1 MPVRTDI
8 EMPANI
14 ARLPIHRGFPVP
26 WFVDD
31 TGDELDFRVVD
42 NRKLVKALQ
51 KHLCWVCGRA
61 IFDTNYA
68 YVAGPMCAI
77 NRTSAEPPSH
87 VKCAVYSA
95 RACPFLSRPKMRR
108 REGGLPEEADVPA
121 GTAIMRNPG
130 VAMVWVVKGP
140 VNLKEDG
147 RGNHLCHL
155 QDPVRVEWYAEGRE
169 ATRAEVEA
177 SIESGLPLL
186 VEASGITEDH
196 PQWLDAQ
203 RELVERREGLG
214 ELLPA

>member
-8 EMPANI
+8 EIPANI

-95 RACPFLSRPKMRR
+95 RA
-108 REGGLPEEADVPA
+108 
-121 GTAIMRNPG
+121 
-130 VAMVWVVKGP
+130 GP
-140 VNLKEDG
+140 V
-147 RGNHLCHL
+147 
-155 QDPVRVEWYAEGRE
+155 VES
-169 ATRAEVEA
+169 

-196 PQWLDAQ
+196 PQWIDAQ
-203 RELVERREGLG
+203 RELVERRESLG